1 MKSEFGVLASHRQI
15 AEWRMI
21 QILFLVLPIYLGDF
35 AQVEPLTQSNFSSIG
50 NRQEYRTSFI
60 LWAILNSGF
69 LTIYTQHLLEQVSR
83 RSLLARTLLD
93 MSCIALLITV
103 LLPFLPDNFPMLSRL
118 HSVFAKI
125 TPVFLWSGMFVLV
138 WQLTKWVSMDLQK
151 FLAYLV
157 IIGIAAVF
165 LICEFGI
172 GTSLVEVFA
181 CMALEILLYSL
192 HNEMIKMRLGL

>member
-60 LWAILNSGF
+60 LWAILNSVF
-69 LTIYTQHLLEQVSR
+69 LTIYIQHLLEQVSKR
-83 RSLLARTLLD
+83 LVLARTLLD
-93 MSCIALLITV
+93 ISCIALLITV
-103 LLPFLPDNFPMLSRL
+103 LLPFLPESLPLLSSM
-118 HSVFAKI
+118 HSIFAKI
-125 TPVFLWSGMFVLV
+125 TPIFLWGGMFLLV
-138 WQLTKWVSMDLQK
+138 WQLSRWVNMSLQRY
-151 FLAYLV
+151 LAYLIMLGV
-157 IIGIAAVF
+157 AAVF

-181 CMALEILLYSL
+181 CMALEIFLYSL
-192 HNEMIKMRLGL
+192 HNEMIKMRLSL